1 MNYRAVTFALVVSL
15 LSTANPAAA
24 QSAFTQAQLG
34 ALTFHQHPG
43 ARLPLGATLV
53 DENGH
58 TVKLGRFFD
67 GRPVVLVLEYLH
79 CRSLCG
85 FVLADLE
92 QALGRVPLTAGR
104 DYQVVA
110 ISIDPHDTAADAR
123 AARAKYLRRDP
134 GGRGWH
140 FLTGNDAAIRQIA
153 DTVGFPYRYDSDA
166 DQYAHPAGIT
176 VVAPDGTIA
185 RYILGLAYV
194 PLDLRL
200 ALTEAGRGVIST
212 PTADLLLL
220 CYCYDPATGRYSARI
235 NTIMQVLGGA
245 TVIALAGTFVGLSR
259 QRRVHER

>member
-1 MNYRAVTFALVVSL
+1 MSYRAVAFALVVSL
-15 LSTANPAAA
+15 LSNANHAVA
-24 QSAFTQAQLG
+24 QSAFTQAQLD

-53 DENGH
+53 DEDGH

-67 GRPVVLVLEYLH
+67 GRPVVLVLDYLH
-79 CRSLCG
+79 CRTLCG
-85 FVLADLE
+85 FVLADLQ

-123 AARAKYLRRDP
+123 AAHAKYLRRGS
-134 GGRGWH
+134 GGQGWH
-140 FLTGNDAAIRQIA
+140 FLTGNNATIQQIA
-153 DTVGFPYRYDSDA
+153 DAVGFPYRYDSGA
-166 DQYAHPAGIT
+166 NQYAHPAGIT
-176 VVAPDGTIA
+176 VVTPDGTIA
-185 RYILGLAYV
+185 RYILGLNYV

-200 ALTEAGRGVIST
+200 ALTEAGRGAIST

-235 NTIMQVLGGA
+235 NTIMQILGGA
-245 TVIALAGTFVGLSR
+245 TVLALAGILVGLSR
-259 QRRVHER
+259 QRRLR